1 MNWLIDTGTIP
12 SVVVF
17 ISHKVRV
24 KVKVPAEA
32 NYTWNMS
39 KTVTL
44 WSRYCC
50 HVSFPD
56 STHMRTS

>member
-12 SVVVF
+12 SMAIF

-24 KVKVPAEA
+24 KVKVKVQAEAEA
-32 NYTWNMS
+32 NCTWNMS

-44 WSRYCC
+44 WN
-50 HVSFPD
+50 
-56 STHMRTS
+56 

>member
-12 SVVVF
+12 SMAIFV
-17 ISHKVRV
+17 SHKARV
-24 KVKVPAEA
+24 KVKVQAEA

-44 WSRYCC
+44 WN
-50 HVSFPD
+50 
-56 STHMRTS
+56 